1 MSMPSSRDQKIEA
14 GVKQLRDRF
23 RASFPN
29 TLAALRGLARELDTS
44 PTAVNTIDALR
55 RELHRLRGTAGSFG
69 FPEGTDMAGVM
80 EERAIAW
87 AGNAKLDVSTR
98 AAEVTRF
105 VDLLERAFHGSIDSS
120 VDNRVNGGV
129 EDTGSDRSTEAAVPD
144 HPAGAPPDSGAR
156 AGRPRVAKAPVA
168 KAPGAKAR
176 RTAQR
181 EAAEP
186 ETVPA
191 ETVPP
196 ETELPETVLPRTTPR
211 IVVVEDDQVSAEM
224 LCYAIQVSGQEVERF
239 SNGLVA
245 LEALLAME
253 VHGQPVLVLLDV
265 DLPGMDGHTVHERLR
280 VQRPGVFSVV
290 FLTAHGR
297 DTEQFRAIKGGAL
310 DYLVKPVNLR
320 LVAAKLSNWLRMMGA
335 SV

>member
-1 MSMPSSRDQKIEA
+1 MSTHSSRDQKIEA

-44 PTAVNTIDALR
+44 PTAINTIDALR

-87 AGNAKLDVSTR
+87 AGNAKLDVSRR
-98 AAEVTRF
+98 ATEITRF
-105 VDLLERAFHGSIDSS
+105 VDHLERAFHGSVDSS
-120 VDNRVNGGV
+120 VDTGSTSGV
-129 EDTGSDRSTEAAVPD
+129 EATGSDRFVEPAVRD
-144 HPAGAPPDSGAR
+144 HTTGAPPDNAAR
-156 AGRPRVAKAPVA
+156 AGRSRGA

-176 RTAQR
+176 RTAHG
-181 EAAEP
+181 
-186 ETVPA
+186 ETV
-191 ETVPP
+191 EHVTVPP
-196 ETELPETVLPRTTPR
+196 RTMPR

-245 LEALLAME
+245 LEALLAMD